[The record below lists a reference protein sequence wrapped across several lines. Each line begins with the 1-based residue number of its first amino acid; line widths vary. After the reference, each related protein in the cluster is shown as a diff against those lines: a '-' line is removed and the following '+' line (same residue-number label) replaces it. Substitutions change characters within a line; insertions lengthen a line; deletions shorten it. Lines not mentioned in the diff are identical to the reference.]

1 MDVLNILYNRGVVEP
16 KANWKVVQK
25 LLKDQRVTI
34 GVLGR
39 HNTGK
44 STLLNALLHDR

>member
-1 MDVLNILYNRGVVEP
+1 MDALNILHCYGVVKP
-16 KANWKVVQK
+16 KTNWKDVEK
-25 LLKDQRVTI
+25 LLQDKRVII